1 MGRSYALLDG
11 EDEEVAQAI
20 DEHYMPRFAGDAE
33 PKTVAGRIVSL
44 ADKIDNIVATF
55 SRGLIPTGS
64 QDPFAL
70 RRQALGLVRML
81 IDEKISVKL
90 SDIVEKS
97 MDQFKLEGD
106 ARQKMQQDVA
116 DFIRLRLKNVFE
128 EENIPYDVA
137 DAVLSDTDDVYAVFC
152 RAQAVSKELSSQD
165 LTTVI
170 QAFVRAG
177 NIAKKADSTKI
188 DEAFFENDAEKA
200 LYQAFTSAEGSVES
214 LIEGQDYVGAIDA
227 LKDLA
232 QPIDSFF
239 EKREIHYF
247 ICPLFS
253 SRILVASTRP
263 SITASGFGVQ
273 PATSTSTWTYLLSGP
288 AMA

>member
-1 MGRSYALLDG
+1 
-11 EDEEVAQAI
+11 
-20 DEHYMPRFAGDAE
+20 
-33 PKTVAGRIVSL
+33 
-44 ADKIDNIVATF
+44 
-55 SRGLIPTGS
+55 
-64 QDPFAL
+64 
-70 RRQALGLVRML
+70 ML
-81 IDEKISVKL
+81 IDEKISIKL

-188 DEAFFENDAEKA
+188 DEAFFENDAETA

-239 EKREIHYF
+239 DAVMVMAEDEKVRNNRLGLLKSINDL
-247 ICPLFS
+247 ICKVADFS
-253 SRILVASTRP
+253 KIVLKK
-263 SITASGFGVQ
+263 
-273 PATSTSTWTYLLSGP
+273 
-288 AMA
+288 